1 MPYPTDVTE
10 PRLGV
15 EAFARND
22 AASQMAQAAYLLLLG
37 YELRRGRERLLPSK
51 SGAIETPPDA
61 DAALFRMPQIVVE
74 GRRYRFS
81 EVAARESLH
90 ARYRREADRYELS
103 RDLAFRL
110 QTEPRESLAAALLLV
125 CVARG
130 DPIVRAAAAAA
141 GMEITA
147 EPMRL
152 IGVLARGTRDGDPLV
167 RDLSATSLARVY
179 PEHSALRRLA
189 ARSRRKA
196 SAGTARTSL
205 LVHGTF
211 AKDQEWWQPGG
222 DFHSY
227 ALANVL
233 PDLYAAA
240 DRFEWSGGYSDAARM
255 LRAQD
260 LQAWASNHS
269 AANPL
274 IIGHSHG
281 ANVIFVASQMGVFMR
296 EAVLLSCPVH
306 WPQYAPDFSKVGK
319 LVSVRVRLDLV
330 ILADF
335 GGQRFDDPRIAENVL
350 GVWFNHSATHEP
362 AIWQQYAVPTM
373 L

>member
-15 EAFARND
+15 DAFARND
-22 AASQMAQAAYLLLLG
+22 AASQMAQAAFLLLLG
-37 YELRRGRERLLPSK
+37 YELRRSRERSLPSK
-51 SGAIETPPDA
+51 RGATEIPPDE
-61 DAALFRMPQIVVE
+61 DAVLFRMPQIAGE
-74 GRRYRFS
+74 GRRYRFG
-81 EVAARESLH
+81 EIAATESLP
-90 ARYRREADRYELS
+90 ASSRREADRYELS
-103 RDLAFRL
+103 RDIAFRL

-125 CVARG
+125 CVARR

-152 IGVLARGTRDGDPLV
+152 IGVLARGTRDEDPLV
-167 RDLSATSLARVY
+167 RDLSATALARVY

-189 ARSRRKA
+189 SRSRRKA

-211 AKDQEWWQPGG
+211 ARNQAWWQPGG
-222 DFHSY
+222 DFHNY

-255 LRAQD
+255 LGAQD

-269 AANPL
+269 ATNPL
-274 IIGHSHG
+274 VIGHSHG
-281 ANVIFVASQMGVFMR
+281 ANVVFLATQMGVSMR

-319 LVSVRVRLDLV
+319 VVSVRVRLDLV

-362 AIWQQYAVPTM
+362 AIWQQYAVPAM

>member
-15 EAFARND
+15 DAFARND
-22 AASQMAQAAYLLLLG
+22 AASQMAQAAFLLLLG
-37 YELRRGRERLLPSK
+37 YELRRSRERSLPSK
-51 SGAIETPPDA
+51 RGATEIPPDE
-61 DAALFRMPQIVVE
+61 DAVLFRMPQIAGE
-74 GRRYRFS
+74 GRRYRFG
-81 EVAARESLH
+81 EIAATESLP
-90 ARYRREADRYELS
+90 AGSRREADRYELS
-103 RDLAFRL
+103 RDIAFRL

-125 CVARG
+125 CVTRR
-130 DPIVRAAAAAA
+130 DPIVRVAAAAA

-152 IGVLARGTRDGDPLV
+152 IGVLARGTRDEDPLV
-167 RDLSATSLARVY
+167 RDLSATALARVY

-189 ARSRRKA
+189 SRSRRKA

-211 AKDQEWWQPGG
+211 ARNQAWWQPGG

-255 LRAQD
+255 LGAQD
-260 LQAWASNHS
+260 LQVWASNHD

-274 IIGHSHG
+274 LIGHSHG
-281 ANVIFVASQMGVFMR
+281 ANVVCLATQMGVSMR

-319 LVSVRVRLDLV
+319 VVSVRVHLDLV

-335 GGQRFDDPRIAENVL
+335 GGQRFDDSRIAENVL

-362 AIWQQYAVPTM
+362 AIWQQYAVPAM

>member
-1 MPYPTDVTE
+1 M
-10 PRLGV
+10 
-15 EAFARND
+15 
-22 AASQMAQAAYLLLLG
+22 
-37 YELRRGRERLLPSK
+37 
-51 SGAIETPPDA
+51 
-61 DAALFRMPQIVVE
+61 
-74 GRRYRFS
+74 
-81 EVAARESLH
+81 
-90 ARYRREADRYELS
+90 
-103 RDLAFRL
+103 

-125 CVARG
+125 CVARR

-152 IGVLARGTRDGDPLV
+152 IGVLARGTRDEDPLV
-167 RDLSATSLARVY
+167 RDLSATALARVY

-189 ARSRRKA
+189 SRSRRKA

-211 AKDQEWWQPGG
+211 ARNQAWWQPGG
-222 DFHSY
+222 DFHNY

-255 LRAQD
+255 LGAQD

-269 AANPL
+269 ATNPL
-274 IIGHSHG
+274 VIGHSHG
-281 ANVIFVASQMGVFMR
+281 ANVVFLATQMGVSMR

-319 LVSVRVRLDLV
+319 VVSVRVRLDLV

-362 AIWQQYAVPTM
+362 AIWQQYAVPAM